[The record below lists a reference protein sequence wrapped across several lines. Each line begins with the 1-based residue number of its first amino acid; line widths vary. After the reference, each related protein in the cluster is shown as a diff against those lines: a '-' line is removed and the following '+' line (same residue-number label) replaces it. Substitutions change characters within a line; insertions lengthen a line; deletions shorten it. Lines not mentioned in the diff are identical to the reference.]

1 MPNWCDNQITI
12 TGPNSVI
19 DKIEKIVKEEENTD
33 LSSKEK
39 GETPGLLQFMAPMP
53 EELMETEAGPIAK
66 TKKEKLARQTRKLE
80 FGAENWYDWRVNN
93 WGTKW
98 ELCEFYGVDRQYL
111 TEQSEGESTISFA
124 FSSAW
129 SPPIGA
135 YEKFLENN
143 SNCFIRAYYYE
154 GGCDFMGLWEDG
166 VDDCYAPSDYKST
179 DDFWQDGIGST
190 LDEMFNITESMAE
203 YEAEQEEERLN
214 EDVYKYSKGEKIN
227 IGEDA

>member
-1 MPNWCDNQITI
+1 M
-12 TGPNSVI
+12 I
-19 DKIEKIVKEEENTD
+19 DKIEKIVNDESNNIEN
-33 LSSKEK
+33 
-39 GETPGLLQFMAPMP
+39 GLLQFFHPMP
-53 EELMETEAGPIAK
+53 KELMETEK
-66 TKKEKLARQTRKLE
+66 SSDDKKMNRQP
-80 FGAENWYDWRVNN
+80 FVDGVNNWYDWRVKN

-111 TEQSEGESTISFA
+111 TEQNEGESTISFA

-129 SPPIGA
+129 APPIEA
-135 YEKFLENN
+135 YQNFLENN
-143 SNCFIRAYYYE
+143 SDCFIRAYYYE

-166 VDDCYAPSDYKST
+166 IDDCYAPSDYKS
-179 DDFWQDGIGST
+179 DSDFWNDGVGFD

-203 YEAEQEEERLN
+203 YEAEQEKERLN

>member
-19 DKIEKIVKEEENTD
+19 DKIEKIAKEE
-33 LSSKEK
+33 K
-39 GETPGLLQFMAPMP
+39 GAGGLLNFFHPMP
-53 EELMETEAGPIAK
+53 KELEDTTSPSSSAK
-66 TKKEKLARQTRKLE
+66 KPQPMIEG
-80 FGAENWYDWRVNN
+80 FDNWYDWRCEN
-93 WGTKW
+93 WSTKW
-98 ELCEFYGVDRQYL
+98 DVNEFYGVDRQ
-111 TEQSEGESTISFA
+111 GDTISFG

-143 SNCFIRAYYYE
+143 SDCFIRAYYYE

-166 VDDCYAPSDYKST
+166 IDDCYAPSDYKST
-179 DDFWQDGIGST
+179 DDFWKDGIGST
-190 LDEMFNITESMAE
+190 LDDVFNITESMAE

>member
-19 DKIEKIVKEEENTD
+19 DNIEKIVKEEKD
-33 LSSKEK
+33 
-39 GETPGLLQFMAPMP
+39 GDGLLNFFHPMP
-53 EELMETEAGPIAK
+53 KELKDTTSPSSSADKPQPMVDG
-66 TKKEKLARQTRKLE
+66 
-80 FGAENWYDWRVNN
+80 FDNWYDWRVEN
-93 WGTKW
+93 WSTKW
-98 ELCEFYGVDRQYL
+98 DVNEFYGVDRQYL
-111 TEQSEGESTISFA
+111 KEQNEGESTISFA

-129 SPPIGA
+129 APPINA

-166 VDDCYAPSDYKST
+166 IDDCYAPSDYKST
-179 DDFWQDGIGST
+179 DDFWQDGVGST
-190 LDEMFNITESMAE
+190 LDDVFNITESMAE

>member
-1 MPNWCDNQITI
+1 MPNWCDNQLSI

-19 DKIEKIVKEEENTD
+19 DKIEKIVNEESNNAEN
-33 LSSKEK
+33 
-39 GETPGLLQFMAPMP
+39 GLLQFFHPMP
-53 EELMETEAGPIAK
+53 KELLETEAGPVAK
-66 TKKEKLARQTRKLE
+66 TKKEKQARQARKLE

-98 ELCEFYGVDRQYL
+98 EVCEFYGVDKQPDAL
-111 TEQSEGESTISFA
+111 IGDSTISFA

-143 SNCFIRAYYYE
+143 PDCFIRAYYYE

-190 LDEMFNITESMAE
+190 LDDTFNITESMAE
-203 YEAEQEEERLN
+203 YEQEELEN
-214 EDVYKYSKGEKIN
+214 EDVYKYSKGEKVN
-227 IGEDA
+227 IGEEV

>member
-19 DKIEKIVKEEENTD
+19 DKIEKIVKEESNDTEN
-33 LSSKEK
+33 
-39 GETPGLLQFMAPMP
+39 GLLQFFHPMP
-53 EELMETEAGPIAK
+53 KELMETEK
-66 TKKEKLARQTRKLE
+66 SSDDKKMNRQP
-80 FGAENWYDWRVNN
+80 FVDGVNNWYDWRVKN

-111 TEQSEGESTISFA
+111 TEQNEGESTISFA

-129 SPPIGA
+129 APPIEA
-135 YEKFLENN
+135 YQNFLENN
-143 SNCFIRAYYYE
+143 SDCFIRAYYYE

-166 VDDCYAPSDYKST
+166 IDDCYTPSDYKS
-179 DDFWQDGIGST
+179 DSDFWNDGVGFD

-203 YEAEQEEERLN
+203 YEAEQEKERLN

>member
-1 MPNWCDNQITI
+1 MPNWCNNNISI

-19 DKIEKIVKEEENTD
+19 DKIEKILKADDTHENT
-33 LSSKEK
+33 
-39 GETPGLLQFMAPMP
+39 GLLNFFKPMP
-53 EELMETEAGPIAK
+53 K
-66 TKKEKLARQTRKLE
+66 VLE
-80 FGAENWYDWRVNN
+80 GTTSPSSSADKPQPMVEGFDCWYDWRVHN
-93 WGTKW
+93 WSTKW
-98 ELCEFYGVDRQYL
+98 EVCEFYGVDRQYHS
-111 TEQSEGESTISFA
+111 EQSEGESTISFG

-129 SPPIGA
+129 APPINA

-143 SNCFIRAYYYE
+143 SDCSVRAFYYE
-154 GGCDFMGLWEDG
+154 GGCDFMGEWYDG

-179 DDFWQDGIGST
+179 DDFWQDGVGST
-190 LDEMFNITESMAE
+190 LDDTFNITESMAE